1 MELKLYFR
9 MLQRGWW
16 LIVLVALVALMA
28 SLIVSYVSVPQY
40 KATSRL
46 ILTPGSLLTSE
57 GNPEVLIAGLETLD
71 LRSVVA
77 TYTEIMSSKKILNE
91 SLTYL
96 GVEGFPEKEYIILAV
111 ALPESS
117 VLELSV
123 TGPDPRLA
131 ADLANALGY
140 QTILFTRSLN
150 RVYELNFLDQ
160 AIVPSDPISPKPI
173 QDAALSLVLG
183 LAVGAALAILSEQI
197 RIPLETYQR
206 RLQLDSDTGVYNNR
220 FFSRLLEDQISNNPS
235 GVMSIGI
242 IELSGV
248 DDYFETLPSVG
259 VQRLLGNVTD
269 ILRRELRGN
278 DNIGRWQKNSFIVM
292 LPMTTGEAASRIFKR
307 ICQSLQTPID
317 LYQYDLTVNL
327 DPHVGGG
334 EYSNGIS
341 ANELLNKTTEAL
353 DQSKRD
359 PSNPVYVW
367 ELRNPFWVQ
376 KDGES

>member
-40 KATSRL
+40 KAVSRL

-160 AIVPSDPISPKPI
+160 AIVPLEPISPKPI

-220 FFSRLLEDQISNNPS
+220 FFNRLLDDQISNNPS

-242 IELSGV
+242 IELSGI
-248 DDYFETLPSVG
+248 DDYFETLPSAG

-307 ICQSLQTPID
+307 ICQALQTPID

-341 ANELLNKTTEAL
+341 ANELLNKTAEAL

-376 KDGES
+376 KDSQN

>member
-307 ICQSLQTPID
+307 ICQALQTPID

>member
-1 MELKLYFR
+1 M
-9 MLQRGWW
+9 
-16 LIVLVALVALMA
+16 
-28 SLIVSYVSVPQY
+28 
-40 KATSRL
+40 
-46 ILTPGSLLTSE
+46 
-57 GNPEVLIAGLETLD
+57 
-71 LRSVVA
+71 
-77 TYTEIMSSKKILNE
+77 
-91 SLTYL
+91 
-96 GVEGFPEKEYIILAV
+96 
-111 ALPESS
+111 
-117 VLELSV
+117 
-123 TGPDPRLA
+123 
-131 ADLANALGY
+131 GY

-278 DNIGRWQKNSFIVM
+278 DNIGRWQKNSFHCHA
-292 LPMTTGEAASRIFKR
+292 TNDYWRSREPNF
-307 ICQSLQTPID
+307 
-317 LYQYDLTVNL
+317 
-327 DPHVGGG
+327 
-334 EYSNGIS
+334 
-341 ANELLNKTTEAL
+341 
-353 DQSKRD
+353 
-359 PSNPVYVW
+359 
-367 ELRNPFWVQ
+367 
-376 KDGES
+376 

>member
-16 LIVLVALVALMA
+16 LIVLVTLVALMA
-28 SLIVSYVSVPQY
+28 SLIISYVSVPQY

-96 GVEGFPEKEYIILAV
+96 GVEGFLEKEYIILAV

-183 LAVGAALAILSEQI
+183 IAVGAALAILSEQI

-220 FFSRLLEDQISNNPS
+220 FFSRLLEDHISNNPS

-307 ICQSLQTPID
+307 ICQALQTPID